1 MEDRAGKR
9 SVTDNFERQNKPKI
23 QKFND
28 RRKKS
33 FEFSEYK
40 TRIYTPE
47 FLLSLDTVST
57 ILQCL

>member
-33 FEFSEYK
+33 FKFSEYK
-40 TRIYTPE
+40 LHTRISVIPRH
-47 FLLSLDTVST
+47 SCV
-57 ILQCL
+57 